1 MKGKERLY
9 AVIGGCVG
17 AVLTMMVCSFAPLA
31 VAQEQTAEMKK
42 GIEVAKR
49 QEVNKG
55 LVAVQKEKD
64 AGEMARLN
72 KKQQYKVN
80 KLSSEVLAMVEL
92 MKQLPPE
99 LQLSDDT
106 IKRLIK
112 RKLQN
117 VTEPNDLIMKD
128 ELLKDVADGKITEAQ
143 MIQMWQYYNK
153 VSDPK
158 AGSSTSGSGT
168 GTTGAGTIG
177 AKPAMKEREYALTAI
192 KNAITNELPLETT
205 DDARF
210 GGFMGWGGEG
220 RTTGRMPTD
229 EEYQRAAQL
238 TKDRLR
244 ELGRMGYNIG
254 YLSQSINQIKEQMIK
269 EIRETG
275 GQSREQPLPKKGPLT
290 AEWNSKNIE
299 DSNEWA
305 TIEKIK
311 ENHRLYNFFQ
321 SPAGVNFNLWLSASA
336 RTGQWIED

>member
-99 LQLSDDT
+99 LQMKPET

-117 VTEPNDLIMKD
+117 VSEPNDLIMKD
-128 ELLKDVADGKITEAQ
+128 ELLKDVDDGKITKQQAMQ
-143 MIQMWQYYNK
+143 FWQYYNK
-153 VSDPK
+153 VADPK
-158 AGSSTSGSGT
+158 AGTSSGSGSGSGSGT
-168 GTTGAGTIG
+168 GDIG
-177 AKPAMKEREYALTAI
+177 SKPSMTEREYAIESI
-192 KNAITNELPLETT
+192 KNVIKNELPLQTT
-205 DDARF
+205 DTSQRTGWF
-210 GGFMGWGGEG
+210 GLWGEAKTQGQ
-220 RTTGRMPTD
+220 MPTD
-229 EEYQRAAQL
+229 EEYQRAGQL
-238 TKDRLR
+238 AKDKLI
-244 ELGRMGYNIG
+244 ELGRMGYNVA
-254 YLSQSINQIKEQMIK
+254 YLNEVINEIKAQMITN
-269 EIRETG
+269 IRETG
-275 GQSREQPLPKKGPLT
+275 GEAREQPLPKKGPLP
-290 AEWNSKNIE
+290 AEWNSKNME
-299 DSNEWA
+299 DSTEWA

-311 ENHRLYNFFQ
+311 TNHRLYNFFQ
-321 SPAGVNFNLWLSASA
+321 SPAGINFNLWLSASA

>member
-99 LQLSDDT
+99 LQMKPET

-112 RKLQN
+112 RKFQN

-128 ELLKDVADGKITEAQ
+128 ELLKDRDDGKITEQQ
-143 MIQMWQYYNK
+143 MMKYWQYYKK

-158 AGSSTSGSGT
+158 AGTSSGSGSGSGT
-168 GTTGAGTIG
+168 GDIG
-177 AKPAMKEREYALTAI
+177 SKPSMTEREYAIESI
-192 KNAITNELPLETT
+192 KNVIKNELPLQTT
-205 DDARF
+205 DTSQGSGF
-210 GGFMGWGGEG
+210 LGLGGSKPQGQ
-220 RTTGRMPTD
+220 MPTD
-229 EEYQRAAQL
+229 EEYQRAGQL
-238 TKDRLR
+238 AKDKLR
-244 ELGRMGYNIG
+244 ELGRMGYNVS
-254 YLSQSINQIKEQMIK
+254 YLNEVINEIKTQMIAN
-269 EIRETG
+269 IRETG
-275 GQSREQPLPKKGPLT
+275 GESREEPLPKKGPLP
-290 AEWNSKNIE
+290 AEWDSDSIDSK
-299 DSNEWA
+299 
-305 TIEKIK
+305 
-311 ENHRLYNFFQ
+311 Q
-321 SPAGVNFNLWLSASA
+321 
-336 RTGQWIED
+336 